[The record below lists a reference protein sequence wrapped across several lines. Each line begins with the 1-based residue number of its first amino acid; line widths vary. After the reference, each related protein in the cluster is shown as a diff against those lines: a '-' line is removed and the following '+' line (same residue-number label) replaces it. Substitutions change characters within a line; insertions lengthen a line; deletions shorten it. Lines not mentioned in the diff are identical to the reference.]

1 MLASVKSIATIG
13 LETVEVLVEVDVAN
27 KGFPAFDM
35 VGLPDKAVG
44 ESRARVKKAI
54 ENSGFN
60 FPDKRITVNLAP
72 ADLHKEGSNYDL
84 PIAVGILLASQEIE
98 TKIRNP
104 KFETNSKPEDE
115 KNEKTIT
122 LDGYFYGELGLDGS
136 VKHVHG
142 TLLVALAAR
151 EHGVGEVYVPIESAT
166 EGAVVE
172 GVRVMPVRNLDELVK
187 HLKGEK
193 EIVPVK
199 HISPDELLSEV
210 NFGVDMA
217 EISGQEMAKR
227 AAEIAAA
234 GGHNLLLVGP
244 PGAGKTMLAKA
255 FPSILPP
262 LLPDESLEVTR
273 IYSVAGLLPA
283 GLALIRTRP
292 FRSPHHTASTISV
305 IGGGSN
311 PMPGE
316 ISLSHL
322 GVLFLDEIP
331 EFPRTTLE
339 VLRQPMEDGK
349 VSITRASGRAE
360 YPAKFMLLASANPCP
375 CGYLNH
381 PLKECSCGEHQIA
394 KYRSRISGP
403 ILDRIDLH
411 VWVDPVEVSKLT
423 YTSKKVK
430 GESEKV
436 IENSEV
442 VRARV
447 ERARVLQ
454 QKRFEGVK
462 GMYCNAQMGNKDVKK
477 YCTLSAEVQG
487 FLQRA
492 VVKYNLSAR
501 AYFKVIKVA
510 RTIADLSGSEEIG
523 LAHVAEAAQYRE
535 NVW

>member
-1 MLASVKSIATIG
+1 MLARVKSIATIG
-13 LETVEVLVEVDVAN
+13 LETVEVVVEVDVAN

-84 PIAVGILLASQEIE
+84 PIAIGILLASQELSSTPISNTDEGFIE
-98 TKIRNP
+98 T
-104 KFETNSKPEDE
+104 
-115 KNEKTIT
+115 
-122 LDGYFYGELGLDGS
+122 DGYYYGELGLSGE
-136 VKHVHG
+136 VKHVRG

-151 EHGVGEVYVPIESAT
+151 ERKVREIYVPIESAL
-166 EGAVVE
+166 EGAVVD
-172 GVRVMPVRNLDELVK
+172 GVTVYPVRNLAELVLHMQGGK
-187 HLKGEK
+187 RIEQLQPLPVEQLIEDAVTTVDIC
-193 EIVPVK
+193 EI
-199 HISPDELLSEV
+199 
-210 NFGVDMA
+210 A
-217 EISGQEMAKR
+217 GQEMAKR
-227 AAEIAAA
+227 AAEISAA

-273 IYSVAGLLPA
+273 IYSVAGMLPA
-283 GLALIRTRP
+283 GTALMRRRP
-292 FRSPHHTASTISV
+292 YRSPHHTASTISI
-305 IGGGSN
+305 IGGGTN

-316 ISLSHL
+316 ISLAHL
-322 GVLFLDEIP
+322 GVLFLDELP
-331 EFPRTTLE
+331 EFPRSTLE
-339 VLRQPMEDGK
+339 VLRQPMEDGR
-349 VSITRASGRAE
+349 VSITRAAGRAE
-360 YPAKFMLLASANPCP
+360 YPAKFILLSSANPCP

-381 PLKECSCGEHQIA
+381 PFKECGCGERQIE

-423 YTSKKVK
+423 YESKKVK
-430 GESEKV
+430 ADSEAHV
-436 IENSEV
+436 ENSET
-442 VRARV
+442 VRQRV
-447 ERARVLQ
+447 ERARAIQ

-462 GMYCNAQMGNKDVKK
+462 GMYSNAQMGNKEVKK
-477 YCTLSAEVQG
+477 YCTLSVDVHS
-487 FLQRA
+487 FLQVA
-492 VVKYNLSAR
+492 VKKYNLSAR

-510 RTIADLSGSEEIG
+510 RTIADLAEVSDIEV
-523 LAHVAEAAQYRE
+523 AHIAEAAQYRE

>member
-1 MLASVKSIATIG
+1 MLAGVKSIATVG
-13 LETVEVLVEVDVAN
+13 LETVEVTVEVDVAS

-35 VGLPDKAVG
+35 VGLPDKAVA

-84 PIAVGILLASQEIE
+84 PIAVGILMANGEIE
-98 TKIRNP
+98 TGDL
-104 KFETNSKPEDE
+104 E
-115 KNEKTIT
+115 
-122 LDGYFYGELGLDGS
+122 GYFYGELGLDGM
-136 VKHVHG
+136 VKHVRG

-151 EHGVGEVYVPIESAT
+151 ERKVKVIYVPIESAV

-172 GVRVMPVRNLDELVK
+172 GVSVLPVRTLEDLVL
-187 HLKGEK
+187 HLSGKK
-193 EIVPVK
+193 QIDPVK
-199 HISPDELLSEV
+199 PIEVEELLSDAA
-210 NFGVDMA
+210 GQVDIG
-217 EISGQEMAKR
+217 EIAGQEVAKR

-273 IYSVAGLLPA
+273 IYSVAGLLPP
-283 GLALIRTRP
+283 GQALVRRRP
-292 FRSPHHTASTISV
+292 YRAPHHTASTISL

-316 ISLSHL
+316 ISLAHL
-322 GVLFLDEIP
+322 GVLFLDELP
-331 EFPRTTLE
+331 EFPRSTLE

-349 VSITRASGRAE
+349 VSITRAAGRAE
-360 YPAKFMLLASANPCP
+360 YPAKFMMLASANPCP

-381 PLKECSCGEHQIA
+381 PYKECTCGERVIA
-394 KYRSRISGP
+394 KYRARVSGP

-411 VWVDPVEVSKLT
+411 VWVDPVEVNKLT
-423 YTSKKVK
+423 SSREEST
-430 GESEKV
+430 GESSELVRTRV
-436 IENSEV
+436 IKARERQR
-442 VRARV
+442 VR
-447 ERARVLQ
+447 
-454 QKRFEGVK
+454 FGGVK
-462 GMYCNAQMGNKDVKK
+462 GMYSNAQMGNKEVKK
-477 YCTLSAEVQG
+477 YCSLSPEVKQ
-487 FLQRA
+487 FLEAAAR
-492 VVKYNLSAR
+492 KYNLSAR

-510 RTIADLSGSEEIG
+510 RTIADLSGSADIAV
-523 LAHVAEAAQYRE
+523 AHIAEAAQYRE

>member
-1 MLASVKSIATIG
+1 MLSRVKSVATIG
-13 LETVEVLVEVDVAN
+13 LDAVEVVVEVDVAN
-27 KGFPAFDM
+27 KGFPAFDI

-84 PIAVGILLASQEIE
+84 PIAVGILLASGEIE
-98 TKIRNP
+98 IPSEASNI
-104 KFETNSKPEDE
+104 E
-115 KNEKTIT
+115 
-122 LDGYFYGELGLDGS
+122 GYFYGELGLSGE
-136 VKHVHG
+136 VKAVRG
-142 TLLVALAAR
+142 TLLVAMAAKENR
-151 EHGVGEVYVPIESAT
+151 VSAIYVPIESAM
-166 EGAVVE
+166 EGSVVE
-172 GVRVMPVRNLDELVK
+172 DVLVYPVRNLQELVDHLKDKKKIEKVK
-187 HLKGEK
+187 HLE
-193 EIVPVK
+193 PNT
-199 HISPDELLSEV
+199 LLDDV
-210 NFGVDMA
+210 VGVVDMS
-217 EISGQEMAKR
+217 EIAGQEMAKR
-227 AAEIAAA
+227 AAEISAA

-283 GLALIRTRP
+283 GVALMRRRP
-292 FRSPHHTASTISV
+292 YRCPHHTASMISI

-316 ISLSHL
+316 ISLAHL
-322 GVLFLDEIP
+322 GVLFLDELP
-331 EFPRTTLE
+331 EFPRSTLE
-339 VLRQPMEDGK
+339 VLRQPMEDGR
-349 VSITRASGRAE
+349 VSITRAAGRAE
-360 YPAKFMLLASANPCP
+360 YPAKFILLASANPCP

-381 PLKECSCGEHQIA
+381 PFKECTCGERQVE

-423 YTSKKVK
+423 YESKKVK
-430 GESEKV
+430 VESEKLAESSLN
-436 IENSEV
+436 IRE
-442 VRARV
+442 RV
-447 ERARVLQ
+447 ERARERQ
-454 QKRFEGVK
+454 RERFSGLK
-462 GMYCNAQMGNKDVKK
+462 GIYTNAQMGNKEVKK
-477 YCTLSAEVQG
+477 YCELSAEVSS
-487 FLQRA
+487 FLQTM
-492 VVKYNLSAR
+492 VTKYNLSAR

-510 RTIADLSGSEEIG
+510 RTIADLAGEEVITIS
-523 LAHVAEAAQYRE
+523 HVAEAAQYRE

>member
-1 MLASVKSIATIG
+1 MLARVKSIATIG
-13 LETVEVLVEVDVAN
+13 LETIEVVVEVDVAN
-27 KGFPAFDM
+27 KGFPAFDL

-84 PIAVGILLASQEIE
+84 PIAVGILLASGEIE
-98 TKIRNP
+98 I
-104 KFETNSKPEDE
+104 ESKSSEPGEASNME
-115 KNEKTIT
+115 
-122 LDGYFYGELGLDGS
+122 GYFYGELGLSGE
-136 VKHVHG
+136 VKAVRG
-142 TLLVALAAR
+142 TLLVAMAAK
-151 EHGVGEVYVPIESAT
+151 ENNISEIYVPIETAM
-166 EGAVVE
+166 EGSVVS
-172 GVRVMPVRNLDELVK
+172 GINVYPVRNLSELVD
-187 HLKGEK
+187 HLRGTKILES
-193 EIVPVK
+193 VK
-199 HISPDELLSEV
+199 HVEPNTLLDENVSL
-210 NFGVDMA
+210 VDMC
-217 EISGQEMAKR
+217 EIAGQEMAKR
-227 AAEIAAA
+227 AAEISAA

-273 IYSVAGLLPA
+273 IYSVAGVLPV
-283 GLALIRTRP
+283 GTALMRRRP
-292 FRSPHHTASTISV
+292 YRSPHHTASTISI

-316 ISLSHL
+316 ISLAHL

-339 VLRQPMEDGK
+339 VLRQPMEDGR
-349 VSITRASGRAE
+349 VSITRAAGRAE
-360 YPAKFMLLASANPCP
+360 YPAKFILLASANPCP

-381 PLKECSCGEHQIA
+381 PYKECSCGERQIE

-423 YTSKKVK
+423 YESKKVK
-430 GESEKV
+430 GESEKL
-436 IENSEV
+436 IENSNDI
-442 VRARV
+442 RARV
-447 ERARVLQ
+447 EEARARQ
-454 QKRFEGVK
+454 QERFSGLK
-462 GMYCNAQMGNKDVKK
+462 GIYTNAQMGNREVKK
-477 YCTLSAEVQG
+477 YCELSSEVSS
-487 FLQRA
+487 FLQTA
-492 VVKYNLSAR
+492 VTKYNLSAR

-510 RTIADLSGSEEIG
+510 RTIADLAGEEMITVS
-523 LAHVAEAAQYRE
+523 HVAEAAQYRE

>member
-13 LETVEVLVEVDVAN
+13 LETIEVIVEVDVAN

-72 ADLHKEGSNYDL
+72 ADLHKVGSNYDL
-84 PIAVGILLASQEIE
+84 PIAVGILLA
-98 TKIRNP
+98 N
-104 KFETNSKPEDE
+104 DE
-115 KNEKTIT
+115 LGIKNEAIA
-122 LDGYFYGELGLDGS
+122 DNAYFYGELGLDGG
-136 VKHVHG
+136 VKHVRG
-142 TLLVALAAR
+142 TLLVALAAHER
-151 EHGVGEVYVPIESAT
+151 GVKEIYVPIEGAT
-166 EGAVVE
+166 EGAVVK
-172 GVRVMPVRNLDELVK
+172 GVEIMPVRNLSEIAK
-187 HLKGEK
+187 HLSGEK
-193 EIVPVK
+193 KLEPVK

-210 NFGVDMA
+210 SFGVDMA
-217 EISGQEMAKR
+217 ELSGQEMAKR

-283 GLALIRTRP
+283 GLALMRTRP
-292 FRSPHHTASTISV
+292 FRSPHHTASTISI

-316 ISLSHL
+316 ISLAHL

-339 VLRQPMEDGK
+339 VLRQPMEDGR

-381 PLKECSCGEHQIA
+381 PFKECSCGERAIE

-423 YTSKKVK
+423 MQDSRKQ
-430 GESEKV
+430 EKV
-436 IENSEV
+436 NSHESS
-442 VRARV
+442 REIRIRV
-447 ERARVLQ
+447 ESARTIQ
-454 QKRFEGVK
+454 QKRFGGVK
-462 GMYCNAQMGNKDVKK
+462 GMYCNSQMGNKEVKK
-477 YCTLSAEVQG
+477 YCTLSSEVEQ
-487 FLQRA
+487 FLRA
-492 VVKYNLSAR
+492 AVTKYNLSAR

-510 RTIADLSGSEEIG
+510 RTIADLAGGGEIG

>member
-1 MLASVKSIATIG
+1 MLARVKSVATIG
-13 LETVEVLVEVDVAN
+13 LETVEVLVEVDVAS

-84 PIAVGILLASQEIE
+84 PIAVGILIASGEIE
-98 TKIRNP
+98 VV
-104 KFETNSKPEDE
+104 SKPSGPSESGMVE
-115 KNEKTIT
+115 
-122 LDGYFYGELGLDGS
+122 GYFYGELGLDGS

-151 EHGVGEVYVPIESAT
+151 ERGVEHIYVPIESAT
-166 EGAVVE
+166 EGAVVD
-172 GVRVMPVRNLDELVK
+172 GVSILPVRNLEEIAK

-193 EIVPVK
+193 VIAPVK
-199 HISPDELLSEV
+199 HIAPDELLSEV

-217 EISGQEMAKR
+217 ELSGQEMAKR

-292 FRSPHHTASTISV
+292 FRSPHHTASTISI

-423 YTSKKVK
+423 YENHKSQI
-430 GESEKV
+430 SNSQ
-436 IENSEV
+436 IENSETIRKRV
-442 VRARV
+442 ELARV
-447 ERARVLQ
+447 IQ

-477 YCTLSAEVQG
+477 YCPLPSEVQS
-487 FLQRA
+487 FLQSA
-492 VVKYNLSAR
+492 VTKYNLSAR

>member
-1 MLASVKSIATIG
+1 MLARVKSIATIG
-13 LETVEVLVEVDVAN
+13 LETVEVVVEVDVAN

-84 PIAVGILLASQEIE
+84 PIAIGILLASQEINITPINNTDEGFIE
-98 TKIRNP
+98 T
-104 KFETNSKPEDE
+104 
-115 KNEKTIT
+115 
-122 LDGYFYGELGLDGS
+122 DGYYYGELGLSGE
-136 VKHVHG
+136 VKHVRG

-151 EHGVGEVYVPIESAT
+151 ERKVSEIYVPVESAL
-166 EGAVVE
+166 EGAVVD
-172 GVRVMPVRNLDELVK
+172 GVTVYPVRNLAELVSHMQTTK
-187 HLKGEK
+187 RIEHLQPLPVEQLIEDAVTTVDIS
-193 EIVPVK
+193 EI
-199 HISPDELLSEV
+199 
-210 NFGVDMA
+210 A
-217 EISGQEMAKR
+217 GQEMAKR
-227 AAEIAAA
+227 AAEISAA

-273 IYSVAGLLPA
+273 IYSVAGILPA
-283 GLALIRTRP
+283 GTALMRRRP
-292 FRSPHHTASTISV
+292 YRSPHHTASTISI
-305 IGGGSN
+305 IGGGTN

-316 ISLSHL
+316 ISLAHL
-322 GVLFLDEIP
+322 GVLFLDELP
-331 EFPRTTLE
+331 EFPRSTLE
-339 VLRQPMEDGK
+339 VLRQPMEDGR
-349 VSITRASGRAE
+349 VSITRAAGRAE

-381 PLKECSCGEHQIA
+381 PFKECSCGERQIE

-411 VWVDPVEVSKLT
+411 VWVDPVEVSKLN
-423 YTSKKVK
+423 YESKKVK
-430 GESEKV
+430 GESEKLV
-436 IENSEV
+436 ENSEA
-442 VRARV
+442 VRKRV
-447 ERARVLQ
+447 ERARGIQ
-454 QKRFEGVK
+454 QKRFDGVK
-462 GMYCNAQMGNKDVKK
+462 GMYSNAQMGNKEVKK
-477 YCTLSAEVQG
+477 YCELSSEVHT
-487 FLQRA
+487 FLQAA
-492 VVKYNLSAR
+492 VKKYNLSAR

-510 RTIADLSGSEEIG
+510 RTIADLAEVADIEV
-523 LAHVAEAAQYRE
+523 AHIAEAAQYRE

>member
-1 MLASVKSIATIG
+1 MKSEGCGWSKNLYSKTMLARVKSVATVG
-13 LETVEVLVEVDVAN
+13 LETIEVTVEVDVAS
-27 KGFPAFDM
+27 KGFPAFEM

-54 ENSGFN
+54 ENSGFD

-84 PIAVGILLASQEIE
+84 PIAVGILIASEQLGEVE
-98 TKIRNP
+98 
-104 KFETNSKPEDE
+104 
-115 KNEKTIT
+115 
-122 LDGYFYGELGLDGS
+122 GYFYGELGLSGE
-136 VKHVHG
+136 VKHVRG

-151 EHGVGEVYVPIESAT
+151 ERNVKEIFVPIESAA

-172 GVRVMPVRNLDELVK
+172 DVTVYPVRNLSELVE
-187 HLKGEK
+187 HLKDYKKLEA
-193 EIVPVK
+193 VK
-199 HISPDELLSEV
+199 PIAVTELLEDASAS
-210 NFGVDMA
+210 VDLA
-217 EISGQEMAKR
+217 EIAGQEVAKR
-227 AAEIAAA
+227 AAEISAA

-273 IYSVAGLLPA
+273 IYSVAGLLDP
-283 GLALIRTRP
+283 GQALMRRRP
-292 FRSPHHTASTISV
+292 FRCPHHTASTISL

-322 GVLFLDEIP
+322 GVLFLDELP
-331 EFPRTTLE
+331 EFPRSTLE

-349 VSITRASGRAE
+349 VTITRANGRAE
-360 YPAKFMLLASANPCP
+360 YPAKFMLLSSANPCP

-381 PLKECSCGEHQIA
+381 PYKECSCGERNIA
-394 KYRSRISGP
+394 KYRARISGP

-411 VWVDPVEVSKLT
+411 VWVDPVEVNKLT
-423 YTSKKVK
+423 SPITNDQSSITN
-430 GESEKV
+430 ES
-436 IENSEV
+436 SEIVRERV
-442 VRARV
+442 VRARGV
-447 ERARVLQ
+447 QQERFANVR
-454 QKRFEGVK
+454 
-462 GMYCNAQMGNKDVKK
+462 GMYANAQMGNKEVKK
-477 YCTLSAEVQG
+477 YCPLTAEVKQ
-487 FLQRA
+487 FLEA
-492 VVKYNLSAR
+492 AAKKYNLSAR

-510 RTIADLSGSEEIG
+510 RTIADLAGVAQIEV
-523 LAHVAEAAQYRE
+523 AHIAEAAQYRE

>member
-1 MLASVKSIATIG
+1 MLFRS
-13 LETVEVLVEVDVAN
+13 
-27 KGFPAFDM
+27 
-35 VGLPDKAVG
+35 
-44 ESRARVKKAI
+44 
-54 ENSGFN
+54 
-60 FPDKRITVNLAP
+60 
-72 ADLHKEGSNYDL
+72 
-84 PIAVGILLASQEIE
+84 
-98 TKIRNP
+98 
-104 KFETNSKPEDE
+104 
-115 KNEKTIT
+115 
-122 LDGYFYGELGLDGS
+122 
-136 VKHVHG
+136 
-142 TLLVALAAR
+142 
-151 EHGVGEVYVPIESAT
+151 YVPIESAT

-172 GVRVMPVRNLDELVK
+172 GVRVMPVRNLGELVK

-217 EISGQEMAKR
+217 ELAGQEMAKR

-292 FRSPHHTASTISV
+292 FRSPHHTASTISI

-423 YTSKKVK
+423 YASNQVK

-436 IENSEV
+436 IENSEM
-442 VRARV
+442 VRVRV

-477 YCTLSAEVQG
+477 YCILPVEVQG
-487 FLQRA
+487 FLQSA